1 MDKIYCIMGAVII
14 LNIFLSRWYTH
25 QGKLE
30 DVINACATSII
41 VSLMMILI
49 KMG

>member
-1 MDKIYCIMGAVII
+1 MDKIYYIIGAVII
-14 LNIFLSRWYTH
+14 LNMFLSRWYAH
-25 QGKLE
+25 KGKLE
-30 DVINACATSII
+30 DVINACANSII

>member
-1 MDKIYCIMGAVII
+1 MDKIYYIMGAVII
-14 LNIFLSRWYTH
+14 LNICLSRWYAH

-30 DVINACATSII
+30 DVINSCTLSII
-41 VSLMMILI
+41 VSLMMILV